1 MVHLFS
7 QCAIQDYNKGD
18 VIETSTNFIEVIDPN
33 QTTFL
38 PFHYIFDNI
47 LLA

>member
-1 MVHLFS
+1 MQLK
-7 QCAIQDYNKGD
+7 IQP
-18 VIETSTNFIEVIDPN
+18 IFMEVIDPN